1 MTVLASIFGGSLLLL
16 SGLFAFKDWERQ
28 RGADTRFTLL
38 LKRYSPGFEHL
49 FRSAVARVT
58 HAGLTAFTTLR
69 AVIRF
74 GFHRVLTL
82 VRTGVVVFA
91 AHMIRA
97 ARGENLMA
105 EGKIPS
111 TYFKLLRR
119 HKDKLSGTDI
129 PDGIVR
135 QGIPQR
141 VKVRVVTDSMP
152 PSGTSLEPQVE

>member
-28 RGADTRFTLL
+28 RGVDTRFTSL
-38 LKRYSPGFEHL
+38 LKRYSPSFEHL
-49 FRSAVARVT
+49 FRSAVARLT
-58 HAGLTAFTTLR
+58 HAGTVVLTTSR
-69 AVIRF
+69 AVIQF
-74 GFHRVLTL
+74 GFHRTVTL

-111 TYFKLLRR
+111 TYFKLLQR
-119 HKDKLSGTDI
+119 HKNKLSGTDI

-135 QGIPQR
+135 QGILQR
-141 VKVRVVTDSMP
+141 VKVRVVTDATP
-152 PSGTSLEPQVE
+152 PSGAPFEPQVE